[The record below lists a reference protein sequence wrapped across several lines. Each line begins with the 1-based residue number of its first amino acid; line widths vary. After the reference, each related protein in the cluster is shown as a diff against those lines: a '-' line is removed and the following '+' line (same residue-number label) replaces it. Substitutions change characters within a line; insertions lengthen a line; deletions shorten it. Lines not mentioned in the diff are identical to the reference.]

1 MSWAHKSHRGK
12 PSFHKQEKKVF
23 KKPADPWLYMGEG
36 LYMKVSE
43 FNERYKNKRRNN
55 NAS

>member
-1 MSWAHKSHRGK
+1 MSWAYKPHRGQINNV
-12 PSFHKQEKKVF
+12 P
-23 KKPADPWLYMGEG
+23 KKPADPWLYMGKG